1 MKRLSRHA
9 RVVAVLAIL
18 LATLA
23 LSLPSSAQEPV
34 TIAFWSRDSAAAL
47 VQSLADAWNA
57 SHDNQI
63 EVTLIPAAEY
73 ITKLGTAI
81 AAGEPP
87 DLLAI
92 DLIYVPQFAAAGQ
105 LTEIS
110 ELAAGLPFFDTLS
123 PSHIRLATYED
134 GLYALP
140 FNAEASVLLY
150 NKDLFRQAGLDPEQP
165 PTNWQE
171 IYDAAVAISALGE
184 DIDGFYFSGACAGC
198 NAFTFLPLIW
208 ASGGDVLNEDATEAT
223 LTDPMVKA
231 ALEFYHQMWTEG
243 LMPETAL
250 VDAGAE
256 FLSAF
261 FSGKIGM
268 MGSGAF
274 SISTLKN
281 EHPEIDFGIT
291 FLPGKEGG
299 VSSFAGGDSIGIP
312 AGSKYPE
319 EAFEFIEWVLSDEVQ
334 LEMFARTASLPVR
347 TDLAENKYFEEDP
360 RLTTNAQ
367 AMALGRTPYSLV
379 YNQLFNDSN
388 GPWLAMIQQAVF
400 DGQIDEAIAYAQ
412 QQFTEIMAQV
422 QD

>member
-1 MKRLSRHA
+1 MKRLSRYTRLITA
-9 RVVAVLAIL
+9 LSLIL
-18 LATLA
+18 VTLA
-23 LSLPSSAQEPV
+23 LALPSSAQEPV
-34 TIAFWSRDSAAAL
+34 TISFWSRDDARAL
-47 VQSLADAWNA
+47 VQSLADAYNA
-57 SHDNQI
+57 SHDNQV
-63 EVTLIPAAEY
+63 EVTFIPTTEY

-92 DLIYVPQFAAAGQ
+92 DLIYVPQFASAEQ

-110 ELAAGLPFFDTLS
+110 DLAAELPFFDTLS

-150 NKDLFRQAGLDPEQP
+150 NKGLFEQAGLDPEAP

-171 IYDAAVAISALGE
+171 IHDAATAISALGD

-208 ASGGDVLNEDATEAT
+208 ASGGDVLSEDASEAT
-223 LTDPMVKA
+223 LTDPAVRA
-231 ALEFYHQMWTEG
+231 ALAFYNQMWDEG
-243 LMPETAL
+243 LMPQTAL

-261 FSGKIGM
+261 FSDKIGM

-281 EHPEIDFGIT
+281 DHPEIDFGIA
-291 FLPGKEGG
+291 FLPGQDGG

-312 AGSKYPE
+312 AGSAHVQ
-319 EAFEFIEWVLSDEVQ
+319 EAFDFISWALSDDVQ
-334 LEMFARTASLPVR
+334 LEMYAAAASLPVR
-347 TDLAENKYFEEDP
+347 TDLAENVYFEEDP
-360 RLTTNAQ
+360 RLTTNAE

-379 YNQLFNDSN
+379 YNQLFNDPN

-400 DGQIDEAIAYAQ
+400 DGQIDEAINNAQ
-412 QQFTEIMAQV
+412 EQFTAIMAGE
-422 QD
+422 

>member
-1 MKRLSRHA
+1 MTHRSRYIRLLS
-9 RVVAVLAIL
+9 VFTLL

-23 LSLPSSAQEPV
+23 LSLPTSAQEPV
-34 TIAFWSRDSAAAL
+34 TISFWSRDSARAL
-47 VQSLADAWNA
+47 VESLAESWNA
-57 SHDNQI
+57 THDNQI
-63 EVTLIPAAEY
+63 EVTLIPADQY

-92 DLIYVPQFAAAGQ
+92 DLIYVPQFAAAAQ

-110 ELAAGLPFFDTLS
+110 DLAAELPFYDTLS

-150 NKDLFRQAGLDPEQP
+150 NKGLFEQAGLDPEAP

-171 IYDAAVAISALGE
+171 IHDAATAISALGD

-208 ASGGDVLNEDATEAT
+208 ASGGDVLSEDASEAT
-223 LTDPMVKA
+223 LTDPAVRA
-231 ALEFYHQMWTEG
+231 ALEFYHQMWSEG
-243 LMPETAL
+243 LMPQTAQ
-250 VDAGAE
+250 VDTGAE

-261 FSGKIGM
+261 FSDKIGM

-281 EHPEIDFGIT
+281 DHPEIDFGIA
-291 FLPGKEGG
+291 FLPGQDGG
-299 VSSFAGGDSIGIP
+299 ASSFAGGDSIGIP
-312 AGSKYPE
+312 AGSTHVQ
-319 EAFEFIEWVLSDEVQ
+319 EAFEFMAWALSDDVQ
-334 LEMFARTASLPVR
+334 LEMYAASASLPVR
-347 TDLAENKYFEEDP
+347 TDLAENQYFEEDP

-367 AMALGRTPYSLV
+367 AMAFGRTPYSLV

-400 DGQIDEAIAYAQ
+400 DGQIDEAIDYAQ
-412 QQFTEIMAQV
+412 QQFTDIMAGG
-422 QD
+422 

>member
-1 MKRLSRHA
+1 MKHLSRYA
-9 RVVAVLAIL
+9 RLVTAIALL

-23 LSLPSSAQEPV
+23 ISLPSSAQEPV
-34 TIAFWSRDSAAAL
+34 TISFWSRDSAAAL

-57 SHDNQI
+57 THDNQI

-73 ITKLGTAI
+73 VTKLGTAI

-92 DLIYVPQFAAAGQ
+92 DLIYVPQFAAAEQ
-105 LTEIS
+105 LTEIGD
-110 ELAAGLPFFDTLS
+110 LAATLPFFDTLS

-140 FNAEASVLLY
+140 FNAEASVLIY
-150 NKDLFRQAGLDPEQP
+150 NKDLFEQAGLDPEVP

-171 IYDAAVAISALGE
+171 IYDDAVAISALGE

-208 ASGGDVLNEDATEAT
+208 ASGGDVLSEDATEAT
-223 LTDPMVKA
+223 LTDPAVKA

-243 LMPETAL
+243 LMPETAT

-256 FLSAF
+256 FLSVF

-268 MGSGAF
+268 MGTGAF
-274 SISTLKN
+274 AISTIKN
-281 EHPEIDFGIT
+281 DHPEINFGIT
-291 FLPGKEGG
+291 FLPGQEGG

-312 AGSKYPE
+312 AGSAHVE
-319 EAFEFIEWVLSDEVQ
+319 EAFEFIEWALSEEVQ
-334 LEMFARTASLPVR
+334 LEMYAASASLPVR
-347 TDLAENKYFEEDP
+347 TDLAENEYFEEDP
-360 RLTTNAQ
+360 RLMTNAE
-367 AMALGRTPYSLV
+367 AMAFGRTPYSLV

-400 DGQIDEAIAYAQ
+400 DGQIDEAIAAAQ
-412 QQFTEIMAQV
+412 EQFTAIMTGQ
-422 QD
+422 

>member
-1 MKRLSRHA
+1 MKYLFRHA
-9 RVVAVLAIL
+9 RLVSVLVLI
-18 LATLA
+18 LATFA

-34 TIAFWSRDSAAAL
+34 TVQFWSRDSAATL
-47 VQSLADAWNA
+47 VQSLADAYNA
-57 SHDNQI
+57 THDNQV

-92 DLIYVPQFAAAGQ
+92 DLIYVPQFAAADQ

-110 ELAAGLPFFDTLS
+110 DLASQLPFFDTLS

-150 NKDLFRQAGLDPEQP
+150 NRDLFRQAGLDPEQP
-165 PTNWQE
+165 PTTWQE
-171 IYDAAVAISALGE
+171 IYDDAVAISALGE

-208 ASGGDVLNEDATEAT
+208 ASGGDVLSEDGSEAT
-223 LTDPMVKA
+223 LTDPAVKA
-231 ALEFYHQMWTEG
+231 ALEFYHQMWAEG
-243 LMPETAL
+243 LIPETSQT
-250 VDAGAE
+250 DTGAE
-256 FLSAF
+256 FLSAI
-261 FSGKIGM
+261 FSGNVAM
-268 MGSGAF
+268 LGSGAF
-274 SISTLKN
+274 SISTIKN

-291 FLPGKEGG
+291 FLPGQEGG

-312 AGSKYPE
+312 SGSAHPQ
-319 EAFEFIEWVLSDEVQ
+319 EAFDFIEWALSDEVQ
-334 LEMFARTASLPVR
+334 LEMYAATASLPVR
-347 TDLAENKYFEEDP
+347 TDLVQNKYFDEDP
-360 RLTTNAQ
+360 RLQTSAE
-367 AMALGRTPYSLV
+367 AMAFGRTPYSLV
-379 YNQLFNDSN
+379 YNQLFNDAN

-400 DGQIDEAIAYAQ
+400 DGEIDEAIAAAQ
-412 QQFTEIMAQV
+412 EQFTEIIEGQ
-422 QD
+422 